1 MSDILDLESLEP
13 KPRKVTLRGV
23 TFEVYPAK
31 IRALLEI
38 EKYFEELKEMSG
50 SDAVNKAFGILEP
63 LIPDFKKKK
72 IDFTVKQ
79 LYSLLI
85 YVNDAGLEDN
95 TEEEDKKDSKK
106 K

>member
-1 MSDILDLESLEP
+1 MDLDLEKLEP
-13 KPRKVTLRGV
+13 KSQKVTLRGV

-31 IRALLEI
+31 VRALLEI

-50 SDAVNKAFGILEP
+50 SDAVKRAFDILEP

-72 IDFTVKQ
+72 IDFTIKQ
-79 LYSLLI
+79 MYSLLN
-85 YVNDAGLEDN
+85 YVNDAGLEHN
-95 TEEEDKKDSKK
+95 TEKEEVKKDSKK